1 MLRSTFTLGGGRI
14 PCSLCIMKALA
25 LKVFIA
31 ASAAFAAYYLYF
43 LCSVFYELYG
53 PSSGMPRSGTH
64 LVWALQGAACF
75 FAPIA
80 GIAVAA
86 LWFSRRH
93 LPGGLFLW
101 VGRASRWVLILCV
114 ALNLII
120 FLPVP

>member
-1 MLRSTFTLGGGRI
+1 
-14 PCSLCIMKALA
+14 MKALA

-31 ASAAFAAYYLYF
+31 ASAAFAVYYLYF

-64 LVWALQGAACF
+64 LVWALQGAACI

-80 GIAVAA
+80 VGAA
-86 LWFSRRH
+86 AGLWFSRRR
-93 LPGGLFLW
+93 LPGGLFPW
-101 VGRASRWVLILCV
+101 VGRASRWVLLLCV
-114 ALNLII
+114 VVNLII